1 MSDTYQKTRGYM
13 RSTDE
18 RYMARAL
25 QLAAATH
32 YSVEPNPMVGA
43 VIVCEDKI
51 IGEGFHACCGGPH
64 AEINAMRGV
73 ADPSLLKKSTMYVTL
88 EPCSHYGKTPPC
100 AKAILEH
107 QIPRVVV
114 GCLDPFPQV
123 SGRGIRMM
131 QEGGVAVTVGVLE
144 KECLALNKRF
154 ISFQTKKRP
163 YIILKWAQSADGF
176 LDYKRSSVT
185 EQVAVISTP
194 VIQTMVHKIR
204 SEVQAILVGTQT
216 ALLDNPSLNVRYWS
230 GASPLRIVL
239 DRTLRI
245 PEHYKLLDDSLPTW
259 VVTEQTHPST
269 ENTTYV
275 RIDFEKE
282 GLPAL
287 LDSMYANNIQSL
299 LVEGGAKT
307 LQSFIDSSLWDEAYI
322 ETGAKSFGDGV
333 AAPILSNACLQS
345 EPKLVDHHL
354 LTHYR
359 KY

>member
-1 MSDTYQKTRGYM
+1 M

-18 RYMARAL
+18 IYMARAL
-25 QLAAATH
+25 QLAVATH

-43 VIVCEDKI
+43 VIVCDGKI
-51 IGEGFHACCGGPH
+51 IGEGYHACCGGPH
-64 AEINAMRGV
+64 AEINAIRSV
-73 ADPSLLKKSTMYVTL
+73 VDPALLVRSTMYVTL

-100 AKAILEH
+100 AKAIVENK
-107 QIPRVVV
+107 IPRVVV

-144 KECLALNKRF
+144 KESLELNKRF
-154 ISFQTKKRP
+154 ISFHANKRP

-176 LDYKRSSVT
+176 MDRKRSSVS
-185 EQVAVISTP
+185 EPVAVISTP

-245 PEHYKLLDDSLPTW
+245 PEHYHLLDDSLPTW
-259 VVTEQTHPST
+259 VVTEQAHASKA
-269 ENTTYV
+269 NTTYV
-275 RIDFEKE
+275 QIDFEKG

-287 LDSMYANNIQSL
+287 LDIMYAKNIQSL
-299 LVEGGAKT
+299 LVEGGSKT
-307 LQSFIDSSLWDEAYI
+307 LQSFIDSSLWDEAYV
-322 ETGAKSFGDGV
+322 ETGTQSFGDGV
-333 AAPILSNACLQS
+333 ASPILSDACLQR

-359 KY
+359 KE